1 MPQTIYMVTPS
12 LNAAETIDDTI
23 WSILSQRGAGN
34 IRYHIQDGGSTDG
47 TIEKL
52 QTWEK
57 RCPALSELLKTKI
70 EFTFDVAP
78 DIGLYDAISTAFN
91 ALDIPREAF
100 MGWLGAD
107 DILLPGCFQT
117 IWELRQNIPE
127 IRWLKGFA
135 TIVSE
140 NGTIIHIKD
149 RHHPQ
154 RLIAAGLCDLKHWWA
169 IQQESCFWEKSLF
182 DEAGGLDATFHLAG
196 DWDLWRRFAAFTPVV
211 HIARQMGAFRI
222 RDGQK
227 SRIGSSD
234 RNMYS
239 NYWAEIDRCIPHSVR
254 DATLRS
260 LLVEPEA
267 IVHYPCAVYGKHGKW
282 YLSLQQ
288 ANLNHIGNTTYQFYY
303 RDNME
308 LSF

>member
-57 RCPALSELLKTKI
+57 RCPALSELLQTKI

-140 NGTIIHIKD
+140 KWNY
-149 RHHPQ
+149 HPHKGSTSPTTSH
-154 RLIAAGLCDLKHWWA
+154 RCWPLRFETLVGYPAGV
-169 IQQESCFWEKSLF
+169 LF
-182 DEAGGLDATFHLAG
+182 LGKITF
-196 DWDLWRRFAAFTPVV
+196 
-211 HIARQMGAFRI
+211 
-222 RDGQK
+222 
-227 SRIGSSD
+227 
-234 RNMYS
+234 
-239 NYWAEIDRCIPHSVR
+239 
-254 DATLRS
+254 
-260 LLVEPEA
+260 
-267 IVHYPCAVYGKHGKW
+267 
-282 YLSLQQ
+282 
-288 ANLNHIGNTTYQFYY
+288 
-303 RDNME
+303 
-308 LSF
+308 